1 MANNQT
7 FGIDISRWQGNFDIT
22 RAIKNHGV
30 QFAILKIGGGDN
42 VCYKDRQFE
51 SNYAKCEANN
61 LPKGCYFF
69 GHALNLQ
76 TAKREVEYW
85 IELMKGHKFE
95 YPVFY
100 DVEGQML
107 SKLGR
112 SELTEIVKYVCKTV
126 EAAGYWV
133 GIYSSSSAFNSEVVD
148 SELAAYS
155 HWVACWG
162 RQKPAL
168 KSKNETQMW
177 QFGGETNL
185 IQSNKING
193 ITVDQNYCYVDYPKW
208 VKAKG
213 LNGYPK
219 PKKTTT
225 KKEVKDK

>member
-1 MANNQT
+1 MADKK
-7 FGIDISRWQGNFDIT
+7 FGIDVSRWQGDFDIA

-42 VCYKDRQFE
+42 VCYKDSQFE
-51 SNYAKCEANN
+51 RNYAKCESNN

-69 GHALNLQ
+69 GHAFTL
-76 TAKREVEYW
+76 ADAEREVDYW
-85 IELMKGHKFE
+85 LKLMEGHKFE

-100 DVEGQML
+100 DIEGKML
-107 SKLGR
+107 SKLSR
-112 SELTEIVKYVCKTV
+112 VQLTEIAKYVCKRV

-133 GIYSSSSAFNSEVVD
+133 GIYSSSSSFNNEFND
-148 SELAAYS
+148 AELSAYT

-162 RQKPAL
+162 RSKPAL
-168 KSKNETQMW
+168 RSKNETQIW

-193 ITVDQNYCYVDYPKW
+193 QTVDQDYSYVDYPKW
-208 VKAKG
+208 IKAKG

-219 PKKTTT
+219 PKKGAQ
-225 KKEVKDK
+225 KK